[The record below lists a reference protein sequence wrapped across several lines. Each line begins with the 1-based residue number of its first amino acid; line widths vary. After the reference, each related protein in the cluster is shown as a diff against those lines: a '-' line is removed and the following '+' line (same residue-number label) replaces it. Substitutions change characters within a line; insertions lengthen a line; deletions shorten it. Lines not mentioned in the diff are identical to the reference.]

1 MISLVITRITP
12 EVTFGVYVVEA
23 FYSVFTKQGL
33 ARTERHFMK
42 FKSLLICSAYMDAR
56 PPDEATVWGICQVGL
71 ISPCNSDIYFVRRGS
86 SPRYTL
92 T

>member
-1 MISLVITRITP
+1 MISVVITRITP
-12 EVTFGVYVVEA
+12 EVTFAVCFVEA
-23 FYSVFTKQGL
+23 FQSVFTKHGL
-33 ARTERHFMK
+33 TRTERRFMK
-42 FKSLLICSAYMDAR
+42 FKSLLICSAYMDAH

-86 SPRYTL
+86 SPHYTL